1 MHKLCVPLVAFYIGV
16 INRHRVT
23 LLMYMN
29 KMRYIITIIATAILA
44 AVALTS
50 CIEDDFTTSSNDTLE
65 FSVDTL
71 AFDTVLT
78 EEGTATRRFT
88 VYNRHKNMLNIS
100 SITLDGNTGG
110 RFYVNVDGVSGDAF
124 SNVEIRGED
133 SIFVFVEATLDPTGN
148 DLPVEIEDM
157 MRFVTNGVE
166 QQVVITA
173 WGQDVTRLHA
183 PTIDTDTHLAGI
195 KPYVIY
201 DTMRVAEG
209 VTLTLDAG
217 TTLMFHDKAAMVVD
231 GTLHALGE
239 QGNEV
244 NLRGDRLD
252 NVVGGTDY
260 DIMSGQWDGIRFT
273 STSTGNEMRYVYMR
287 GSTSGVVV
295 DSAGIGNRKL
305 YLFNSVLHNATS
317 SVLTS
322 RHAWVDAVG
331 CEFSDASGAVV
342 SLTGGYSRFA
352 QCTFANYY
360 LFDVIRGAILTLDYL
375 LPDDSDGSAPLMDA
389 HFDNCVIYGNATEIS
404 PGDLTGSS
412 VLVRNCL
419 FGVSGSD
426 DNNFI
431 NCVWE
436 ADPCFFTVREEYI
449 FDYRLKNGSDAIG
462 TGDPSLCPDEAVTDR
477 YGINRFI
484 RGNVD
489 IGAYT
494 WVEQEEDENTTAQ

>member
-1 MHKLCVPLVAFYIGV
+1 M
-16 INRHRVT
+16 
-23 LLMYMN
+23 
-29 KMRYIITIIATAILA
+29 LA

-50 CIEDDFTTSSNDTLE
+50 CIEDDFTTSSSDTLE

-88 VYNRHKNMLNIS
+88 VYNRHKKMLNIS

-110 RFYVNVDGVSGDAF
+110 RFYVNVDGVSGSSF

-133 SIFVFVEATLDPTGN
+133 SILVFVEATLDPTGN
-148 DLPVEIEDM
+148 DLPIEIEDK
-157 MRFVTNGVE
+157 MRFITNGVE

-173 WGQDVTRLHA
+173 WGQDATRLHA
-183 PTIDTDTHLAGI
+183 PTIDTDTHLSGI

-231 GTLHALGE
+231 GTLLTMGQ
-239 QGNEV
+239 QGNEI

-260 DIMSGQWDGIRFT
+260 DIMSGQWGGIIFT
-273 STSTGNEMRYVYMR
+273 AASTGNEMRYTYMR
-287 GSTSGVVV
+287 GSSSGITV
-295 DSAGIGNRKL
+295 DSTGIDSRKL
-305 YLFNSVLHNATS
+305 YLFNSVLHNSSS

-322 RHAWVDAVG
+322 HHAWVEAEG
-331 CEFSDASGAVV
+331 CEFSDAPNAVV
-342 SLTGGYSRFA
+342 SLTGGYARFA

-360 LFDVIRGAILTLDYL
+360 LFDVVRGSILTLAYL
-375 LPDDSDGSAPLMDA
+375 LPDESDGNTPLMDA
-389 HFDNCVIYGNATEIS
+389 HFDNCIIYGNASEIS

-419 FGVSGSD
+419 FGSQGSD
-426 DNNFI
+426 DNNFL

-436 ADPCFFTVREEYI
+436 GDPLFFTVREKYL
-449 FDYRLKNGSDAIG
+449 FDYRLKNESDAIG
-462 TGDPSLCPDEAVTDR
+462 TGDPSLCPAEAATDR
-477 YGINRFI
+477 YGVNRYVH
-484 RGNVD
+484 GNID

-494 WVEQEEDENTTAQ
+494 WVEQKEDDTATTQQP